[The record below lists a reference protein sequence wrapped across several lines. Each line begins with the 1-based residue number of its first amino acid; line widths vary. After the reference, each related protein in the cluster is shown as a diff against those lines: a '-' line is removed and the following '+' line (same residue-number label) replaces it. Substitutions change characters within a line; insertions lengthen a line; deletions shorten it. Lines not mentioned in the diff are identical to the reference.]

1 MSNTIVIIGRL
12 TKDPEAK
19 ETSSGSIAR
28 FSVACDNED
37 RDKTT
42 TYFNCTAFGKS
53 AEFVLKY
60 LTKGRLVG
68 VTGSH
73 KSNKGSDDKTY
84 WNVEV
89 SKVKSLDRPRDDD
102 AGTTARQSV
111 PASADDYDPFGPNA

>member
-12 TKDPEAK
+12 TKDPE
-19 ETSSGSIAR
+19 EREVSSGTIAK

-53 AEFVLKY
+53 AEFVTKY
-60 LTKGRLVG
+60 LTKGRVVA

-89 SKVKSLDRPRDDD
+89 SKVKSLDKPKDD
-102 AGTTARQSV
+102 AT
-111 PASADDYDPFGPNA
+111 ASAAKSTTSDDTGDDYDPFQDV

>member
-12 TKDPEAK
+12 TKDPESKDTSGGMIAK
-19 ETSSGSIAR
+19 

-53 AEFVLKY
+53 AEFVTKY
-60 LTKGRLVG
+60 LTKGRLVA

-84 WNVEV
+84 WNVDV
-89 SKVKSLDRPRDDD
+89 SKVKGLDRAKDD
-102 AGTTARQSV
+102 A
-111 PASADDYDPFGPNA
+111 PASASKSTTVGAGTDTYSPWDDE